1 MPLVDTAH
9 REIGE
14 RVLGVVIE
22 AHDVGLVVDLGIETG
37 HADVVAV
44 AAELVVQV
52 GGECLRGPEVRH
64 QSVPCPRGD
73 ERLGESRGVGEVSHI
88 GIHPVSSMYEICRPG
103 LCRVCEELRDIG
115 LALGSDGL
123 PFTVVGGQDLAV
135 IDDLVA
141 VVVQPGEKAL
151 AYQTFPPE

>member
-52 GGECLRGPEVRH
+52 SGECLCGPEVRH
-64 QSVPCPRGD
+64 QGVPCPRGD

-88 GIHPVSSMYEICRPG
+88 GIHPVSSRYEICRPG
-103 LCRVCEELRDIG
+103 LCRVCEELRDIR
-115 LALGSDGL
+115 LALGGDGTSL
-123 PFTVVGGQDLAV
+123 TVVCGQDLAF
-135 IDDLVA
+135 IDYFVA
-141 VVVQPGEKAL
+141 VVVQTGEKPL
-151 AYQTFPPE
+151 AYQAFPPE